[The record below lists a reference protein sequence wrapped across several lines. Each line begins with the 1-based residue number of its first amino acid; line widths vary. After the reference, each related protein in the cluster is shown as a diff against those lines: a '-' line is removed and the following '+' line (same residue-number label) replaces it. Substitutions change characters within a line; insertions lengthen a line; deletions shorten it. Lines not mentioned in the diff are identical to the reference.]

1 MKEVKHSIKWSD
13 KPCSWIWIL
22 ILLKCPYNPPNQT
35 TDLMQ
40 ILSKYN
46 DVFHRTRIILE
57 FLLCN
62 GKMLWITKAIL
73 QKNKGG
79 GTMLPDFRL

>member
-1 MKEVKHSIKWSD
+1 MKEVKHSSKWKD

-22 ILLKCPYNPPNQT
+22 ILLKCPYNPNQT
-35 TDLMQ
+35 IDLMQ

-46 DVFHRTRIILE
+46 DIFHRSRIILE
-57 FLLCN
+57 FLCN